1 MVRLRATIA
10 NLQQHVTSRDLL
22 ISELRDRATRD
33 AADRALLRSELRE
46 AERAAL
52 REAATQAPAP
62 PAGARTFTLREPRT
76 KLSGAAP
83 VEPFVMDMMRSLMD
97 EANISFA
104 AVPKCIA
111 LVWAMLCVDPIPPE
125 FLFSRPTM
133 TAAYLRLHEMDNKAA
148 AQRRR
153 EADAPW
159 AFAAD
164 GGNKGTPVNLVAVSY
179 WDSERCEPLA
189 EPLTVA
195 PLDGDQ
201 TARNCADTVNAAIA
215 GSGLSPGRCV
225 QAMSDGCETAKN
237 EAELV
242 LAEQHRRHKV
252 VQAARAAGGA
262 AEEGR
267 EQQQQ

>member
-1 MVRLRATIA
+1 MEQEVEALKSSLRGERIRAGMLRRGGQGPADSSSSASRRRGESSEGERLPVEGERTQVVRLRATIA

-52 REAATQAPAP
+52 REAATQPPAP
-62 PAGARTFTLREPRT
+62 PAGARTCTLREPRT
-76 KLSGAAP
+76 KLSGTAP

-111 LVWAMLCVDPIPPE
+111 LVWAMVCVDPIPSE

-195 PLDGDQ
+195 PL
-201 TARNCADTVNAAIA
+201 
-215 GSGLSPGRCV
+215 
-225 QAMSDGCETAKN
+225 
-237 EAELV
+237 
-242 LAEQHRRHKV
+242 
-252 VQAARAAGGA
+252 
-262 AEEGR
+262 
-267 EQQQQ
+267 